1 MHFPPIAI
9 ALLSTLALVT
19 SAPTNRSPHCSPD
32 YSDAVDETPL
42 LDDGQIVDAGHR
54 YYDTP
59 FHPQRGTYQN
69 IQRRNPPDRSEP
81 PLPPDDP
88 EELSRSIAL
97 RFGDKSKLVAT
108 EEQKAQNREKV
119 RKRKEG
125 WSAEQWDTFRK
136 NRRVIDQ
143 RHRDKVK
150 HLKLEQQ
157 AKGPVEQPPADQTSP
172 PKPPR
177 QTYPIRSKPK
187 KQAKGRVKQQPPRQ
201 IYPIRPKLEQQA
213 EDPVEQ
219 PPADQTS
226 PPQPPPRSPRSYPLQ
241 FSQEAEGWLLQGRI
255 PSTPPRSPPLQVSQ
269 QVVDDPN

>member
-69 IQRRNPPDRSEP
+69 FQRRNPPDRSEP

-172 PKPPR
+172 P
-177 QTYPIRSKPK
+177 
-187 KQAKGRVKQQPPRQ
+187 
-201 IYPIRPKLEQQA
+201 
-213 EDPVEQ
+213 
-219 PPADQTS
+219 
-226 PPQPPPRSPRSYPLQ
+226 QPPPRSPRSYPLQ